1 METFRELYVME
12 KKTVK
17 PLGEFILVRPEKEKV
32 QSKSGLVL
40 PESSDQERPQQGKII
55 AVGDS
60 EKIKVKK
67 NDTVIFAKYSGTE
80 IKINKEDL
88 LIIKNEDV
96 LAVLE

>member
-1 METFRELYVME
+1 ME

-17 PLGEFILVRPEKEKV
+17 PLGEFILVRPEKEKIEN
-32 QSKSGLVL
+32 KSGLVL
-40 PESSDQERPQQGKII
+40 PESADQERPQQGKVI

-67 NDTVIFAKYSGTE
+67 NQIIIFAKYSGTE
-80 IKINKEDL
+80 IKLNNEEM

-96 LAVLE
+96 LAVVE